1 MMLLAWQSKPSLQI
15 GLAFDGVA
23 VFSVLLVV
31 VVVVV
36 VVISLAVVPPFGA
49 QLPVLM
55 LSTNDGLATGLFDFI
70 AHFGVRVQRSYRLL
84 LGTTWGHG
92 AGLVDWWIAA
102 YCRMGAFRFMVR
114 NADFEQPRE
123 AGPAHFFHLDLP

>member
-31 VVVVV
+31 VVV
-36 VVISLAVVPPFGA
+36 ISLAVVPPFGA

-55 LSTNDGLATGLFDFI
+55 LSTNDGLATWLFNFVAD
-70 AHFGVRVQRSYRLL
+70 FGVQV
-84 LGTTWGHG
+84 
-92 AGLVDWWIAA
+92 
-102 YCRMGAFRFMVR
+102 
-114 NADFEQPRE
+114 
-123 AGPAHFFHLDLP
+123 

>member
-36 VVISLAVVPPFGA
+36 VVVISLAVVPPFGA

-55 LSTNDGLATGLFDFI
+55 LSTT
-70 AHFGVRVQRSYRLL
+70 
-84 LGTTWGHG
+84 LGTRQALSIPLPTSVFGLIWLQGVKDVNLNYTGH
-92 AGLVDWWIAA
+92 
-102 YCRMGAFRFMVR
+102 
-114 NADFEQPRE
+114 
-123 AGPAHFFHLDLP
+123 

>member
-55 LSTNDGLATGLFDFI
+55 LSTNDGLATGRFDFI
-70 AHFGVRVQRSYRLL
+70 AHCGVRVQR
-84 LGTTWGHG
+84 
-92 AGLVDWWIAA
+92 
-102 YCRMGAFRFMVR
+102 
-114 NADFEQPRE
+114 
-123 AGPAHFFHLDLP
+123 